1 MQIKKGSIDQTVYFH
16 LRASADGT
24 SKTGL
29 LYNSAGAIASYV
41 RTRGTRT
48 AITLATLAAADS
60 AHSDGG
66 FIEVDGTNAKGLY
79 RLDVPDAAFASG
91 VDEVII
97 HIGFTGVFEESLAIE
112 LVDERPGNLKDD
124 AITAAK
130 IAANAIGSSEFAQA
144 AADKVWATTE
154 RALTDKAGFALS
166 AAGIDDIWNELMS
179 GHTISGSFGQ
189 RLQMVRT
196 GTAQAGGAS
205 TITLDAGASATDNFY
220 NTEVIFILS
229 GTGAGQTRKINSY
242 VGSTKVASLA
252 SAWATNPDNTSVFI
266 ILPES
271 VETGTGATAQQVWE
285 YATRALSTP
294 DDYKADISSLALE
307 ASLTAMKGAGW
318 TTETLKAIKD
328 AVDAINTAATADA
341 VWDELQSGHTV
352 AGSFGKYLDTEVSGV
367 GGVGPGAL
375 SCTWTQK
382 DSDENP
388 IDNVQVWITTDV
400 AGTNVIAGTLIT
412 NASGQVTF
420 MLDAGTYYVWR
431 ERSGYNFTNPK
442 TWSVS

>member
-1 MQIKKGSIDQTVYFH
+1 MQVKIGGTDQTRYFH
-16 LRASADGT
+16 LRTDSDGK

-48 AITLATLAAADS
+48 AITLATLAATDS

-66 FIEVDGTNAKGLY
+66 FIEVDGTNTKGLY
-79 RLDVPDAAFASG
+79 RLDIPDAAFASG

-112 LVDERPGNLKDD
+112 LVDERAGNLKDD

-130 IAANAIGSSEFAQA
+130 IAADAIGASEFAQA
-144 AADKVWATTE
+144 AADKA
-154 RALTDKAGFALS
+154 
-166 AAGIDDIWNELMS
+166 
-179 GHTISGSFGQ
+179 
-189 RLQMVRT
+189 
-196 GTAQAGGAS
+196 
-205 TITLDAGASATDNFY
+205 
-220 NTEVIFILS
+220 
-229 GTGAGQTRKINSY
+229 
-242 VGSTKVASLA
+242 
-252 SAWATNPDNTSVFI
+252 
-266 ILPES
+266 
-271 VETGTGATAQQVWE
+271 
-285 YATRALSTP
+285 
-294 DDYKADISSLALE
+294 KADVSALALE

-328 AVDAINTAATADA
+328 ALDAE
-341 VWDELQSGHTV
+341 V
-352 AGSFGKYLDTEVSGV
+352 GS
-367 GGVGPGAL
+367 GAL

-388 IDNVQVWITTDV
+388 MDNVQVWITTDI

-431 ERSGYNFTNPK
+431 EKAGKNFTNPQ
-442 TWSVS
+442 TWEVSE